1 MTPKIDEAVPKH
13 PVVVNHR
20 GGHTSWYNTKA
31 LVLAGI
37 TRQVRDPEHGRFS
50 RDESGDLTGRVAE
63 LARAVFDRVG
73 NRQAF
78 TPEQARERAKNGMTH
93 ISALLAAAGLT
104 MVHDAGAGRAGSATP
119 QLHSDTSAGCGASVK
134 SALSGA
140 VLRGTGSRPI
150 SSAERNTGVIADAE
164 PEFKLGLY
172 RPSSAGDKN
181 G

>member
-73 NRQAF
+73 
-78 TPEQARERAKNGMTH
+78 K
-93 ISALLAAAGLT
+93 
-104 MVHDAGAGRAGSATP
+104 GSATP
-119 QLHSDTSAGCGASVK
+119 QLRPDTSAGCGASVK